1 MGWSDGQC
9 MDGWTDEE
17 YDGKEREE
25 EDEEE
30 EGEKKITWCEQWFLS
45 SIDKKMILQVG
56 VMMKVPTIEKAI
68 RYSLL
73 FLSILQ

>member
-1 MGWSDGQC
+1 
-9 MDGWTDEE
+9 MDGRTDKDDDE
-17 YDGKEREE
+17 KEREE

-30 EGEKKITWCEQWFLS
+30 EGQKKITWCEQWFLS
-45 SIDKKMILQVG
+45 SFDKKIILQVG
-56 VMMKVPTIEKAI
+56 VMMKVCTIEKAI